1 MRWSVW
7 ILVRGWQ
14 PKQVLWASGTAA
26 LLLACSSAGYER
38 VPDSMPHVR
47 ARGQKQQ
54 GLADATRL
62 AAELQKKEVKR
73 EKKGKL
79 EQEKKSR

>member
-1 MRWSVW
+1 
-7 ILVRGWQ
+7 
-14 PKQVLWASGTAA
+14 
-26 LLLACSSAGYER
+26 
-38 VPDSMPHVR
+38 MPHVR